1 MRVLTP
7 QIQTSQKGERM
18 FKTHSTRRATLAATF
33 GLAAALVGGS
43 VMPVMA
49 QDAKPVK
56 IGWSAWSDAEFVT
69 KLAAKVL
76 TDELDTKVELVQTD
90 VAPLYQGVSRG
101 DIDLMMMAWL
111 PQTHADYFD
120 KVKNRVETLG
130 TVYDGAKLGWVVPAY
145 IPESEIASIED
156 LKKPEVQEKLAG
168 KIDGIDPGAGLTRLS
183 EKAVKDYALDDYKLQ
198 ISSEAGMLTSVD
210 RAYRGE
216 KWFVATSWSPHWM
229 FGKYKLRYLTDPK
242 KSLGEAEHVDV
253 IARKDF
259 KSENPKVAEFFAR
272 MKLPISDLEA
282 AMFTAQETSYD
293 EAVAKYI
300 KDHPDQIKTWV
311 GEEG

>member
-1 MRVLTP
+1 MNP
-7 QIQTSQKGERM
+7 QLQTSQKGDYM
-18 FKTHSTRRATLAATF
+18 FKTLATLGLAAT
-33 GLAAALVGGS
+33 LIGGS
-43 VMPVMA
+43 VTATMA

-69 KLAAKVL
+69 KLAAKL
-76 TDELDTKVELVQTD
+76 IKDELGTEVELVQSD

-101 DIDLMMMAWL
+101 DLDAMMMAWL
-111 PQTHADYFD
+111 PQTHADYYE
-120 KVKNRVETLG
+120 KVKDKVETLG

-156 LKKPEVQEKLAG
+156 LKKPEVQKKLSG
-168 KIDGIDPGAGLTRLS
+168 IVQGIDPGAGLTRLS
-183 EKAVKDYALDDYKLQ
+183 EKAVKDYGLDDYKLQ
-198 ISSEAGMLTSVD
+198 ISSEAGMLTTVD
-210 RAYRGE
+210 RAMRSE

-253 IARKDF
+253 LARKDF
-259 KSENPKVAEFFAR
+259 KTENPKVAGFLSR
-272 MKLPISDLEA
+272 MKLPIADLEA
-282 AMFTAQETSYD
+282 GMFTAQETSYD

-300 KDHPDQIKTWV
+300 KDHPDQVKAWV

>member
-1 MRVLTP
+1 
-7 QIQTSQKGERM
+7 M
-18 FKTHSTRRATLAATF
+18 FKTLATLGLAAT
-33 GLAAALVGGS
+33 LIGGS
-43 VMPVMA
+43 VTATMA

-69 KLAAKVL
+69 KLAAKL
-76 TDELDTKVELVQTD
+76 IKDELGTEVELVQSD

-101 DIDLMMMAWL
+101 DLDAMMMAWL
-111 PQTHADYFD
+111 PQTHADYYD
-120 KVKNRVETLG
+120 KVKDKVETLG

-156 LKKPEVQEKLAG
+156 LKKPEVQKKLSG
-168 KIDGIDPGAGLTRLS
+168 IVQGIDPGAGLTRLS
-183 EKAVKDYALDDYKLQ
+183 EKAVKDYGLDDYKLQ
-198 ISSEAGMLTSVD
+198 ISSEAGMLTTVD
-210 RAYRGE
+210 RAMRSE

-253 IARKDF
+253 LARKDF
-259 KSENPKVAEFFAR
+259 KTENPKVAAFLSR
-272 MKLPISDLEA
+272 MKLPIADLEA
-282 AMFTAQETSYD
+282 GMFTAQETSYD

-300 KDHPDQIKTWV
+300 KDHPDQVKAWV
-311 GEEG
+311 GEDG

>member
-1 MRVLTP
+1 
-7 QIQTSQKGERM
+7 M
-18 FKTHSTRRATLAATF
+18 FKTLATLGLAAT
-33 GLAAALVGGS
+33 LIGGS
-43 VMPVMA
+43 VTATMA

-69 KLAAKVL
+69 KLAAKL
-76 TDELDTKVELVQTD
+76 IKDELGTEVELVQSD

-101 DIDLMMMAWL
+101 DLDAMMMAWL
-111 PQTHADYFD
+111 PQTHADYYE
-120 KVKNRVETLG
+120 KVKDKVETLG

-156 LKKPEVQEKLAG
+156 LKKPEVQKKLSG
-168 KIDGIDPGAGLTRLS
+168 IVQGIDPGAGLTRLS
-183 EKAVKDYALDDYKLQ
+183 EKAVKDYGLDDYKLQ
-198 ISSEAGMLTSVD
+198 ISSEAGMLTTVD
-210 RAYRGE
+210 RAMRSE

-253 IARKDF
+253 LARKDF
-259 KSENPKVAEFFAR
+259 KTENPKVAGFLSR
-272 MKLPISDLEA
+272 MKLPIADLEA
-282 AMFTAQETSYD
+282 GMFTAQETSYD

-300 KDHPDQIKTWV
+300 KDHPDQVKAWV